1 MLYNLIDNAIK
12 FSNNDS
18 TITVETTEK
27 HGKVFVSVKDTGCGI
42 PKASITKIWE
52 RFYKLDA
59 SRGKDRKGTG
69 LGLSIVKEIITAHNQ
84 NINVISTEGVG
95 TEFIFTLA
103 KGEAPNKPLRRGL
116 FARHI
121 KLTLEVIFTMNP
133 NTIDS
138 IIKQLIASH
147 TTIST
152 MESCTSGLIASLITD
167 TEGASA
173 IFPGGYVT
181 YLNETK
187 VLVGVDPSVIE
198 IHGVYSPECAEAMAR
213 TVQENLH
220 TAIAIGITGTT
231 GNLDPNNADSVQGV
245 VYFCILYKAQAHTF
259 TFQTNVS
266 GMTRHEIKQLYA
278 EQVFAELEMIL
289 TSSL

>member
-1 MLYNLIDNAIK
+1 
-12 FSNNDS
+12 
-18 TITVETTEK
+18 
-27 HGKVFVSVKDTGCGI
+27 
-42 PKASITKIWE
+42 
-52 RFYKLDA
+52 
-59 SRGKDRKGTG
+59 
-69 LGLSIVKEIITAHNQ
+69 
-84 NINVISTEGVG
+84 
-95 TEFIFTLA
+95 
-103 KGEAPNKPLRRGL
+103 
-116 FARHI
+116 
-121 KLTLEVIFTMNP
+121 MNP

-198 IHGVYSPECAEAMAR
+198 IHGVYSPECA
-213 TVQENLH
+213 
-220 TAIAIGITGTT
+220 
-231 GNLDPNNADSVQGV
+231 
-245 VYFCILYKAQAHTF
+245 
-259 TFQTNVS
+259 FQTNVS
-266 GMTRHEIKQLYA
+266 GMTRHEIKQLYV